1 MTMKKILKTVN
12 GYRHGQ
18 KNRHRRLCNQQEDSE
33 VNEGRIPTETGHS
46 HSLQNVQRW
55 GTEHPIRTEQ
65 KVQSTEKKGSL
76 QKKNVKK
83 KKPMTMG
90 RVHL

>member
-1 MTMKKILKTVN
+1 MMKTLMKWT
-12 GYRHGQ
+12 GYKHGK
-18 KNRHRRLCNQQEDSE
+18 KNSDRRLCHQSE
-33 VNEGRIPTETGHS
+33 NSPTDEGRLSTETGHS
-46 HSLQNVQRW
+46 HSLQNVQGW

-83 KKPMTMG
+83 KKPITMG

>member
-1 MTMKKILKTVN
+1 MMKTLMKWTGYNN
-12 GYRHGQ
+12 GK
-18 KNRHRRLCNQQEDSE
+18 KNSNRRLCNQQEDSQAH
-33 VNEGRIPTETGHS
+33 EGRIPTETGHS
-46 HSLQNVQRW
+46 HSLQNVQGW

-76 QKKNVKK
+76 QKKDGKK
-83 KKPMTMG
+83 KKPITMG